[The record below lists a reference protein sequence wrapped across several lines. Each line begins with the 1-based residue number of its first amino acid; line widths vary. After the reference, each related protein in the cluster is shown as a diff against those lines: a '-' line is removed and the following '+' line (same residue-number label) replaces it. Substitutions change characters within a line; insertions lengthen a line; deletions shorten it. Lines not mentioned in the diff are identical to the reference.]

1 MDSNINIRLKTML
14 GSLIPTTKRA
24 SQEWK
29 TFGRSI
35 SNTQKTMSRL
45 YPSIRKTNMS
55 LTNLTKDAN
64 RASKG
69 FSMMSGS
76 LLTVKRAL
84 GGLSFYMLYRGIS
97 NAVESAMDMI
107 ETANLFSVALGG
119 LAVETNNTVR
129 GMSELTGLDL
139 TNMQTAIGTFAS
151 LSRSMGMTDTQ
162 AQNLSTTSYRL
173 ALDLASLYNVDISQ
187 ALGDLRSGLVGQSET
202 VYKYGIDVTE
212 ASLKTEA
219 LAQGITKSVRN
230 MSQGE
235 KMALRYA
242 VMIRQT
248 SLAQG
253 DFARTIEQPANQLR
267 ILSERFVTLG
277 RSIGTIF
284 IPVLQ
289 AILPYLNAVLQVLI
303 NIANTIAS
311 FFGYSEDMAKVTNT
325 GFGSM
330 VDSSGELEDN
340 LNGATGSAK
349 KLKSALA
356 GFDEINVL
364 GSKQEAGGAGG
375 TGAMAGGM
383 DMSFMETLSY
393 DSMFGSIKTKST
405 EIADTIK
412 LKLDELWNS
421 TYRVRY
427 ALKDLWD
434 EGLSL
439 FGNFS
444 IGALRD
450 FYESFLK
457 PVGTW
462 VIGEGLPKFF
472 NIVNDLLK
480 NVDWGRL
487 RESLNGLWEALVPL
501 AINVGEGLL
510 WFLENVIS
518 PLTEILVETVIPAVI
533 DDISLAIT
541 ALSDFI
547 NANKDVLETGAKLI
561 GAFFLAWEVT
571 KLLAFLELSGSVTGA
586 LALMS
591 KTILGLALAKLA
603 DKIETMALIGLYAK
617 DFIVKIAKATAELVK
632 LIIQFGLSTGAKILN
647 TVATVASTVAHT
659 AWTVAVTLA
668 TTAGKLFGAVLTFLT
683 SPVGLLVIAIGALI
697 AIGVLL
703 YKNWDTVKEHANKT
717 WEAIKTSISKFAS
730 VISQEWS
737 KLWTG
742 VANFFIN
749 IANGV
754 IGGFEGMINKIITG
768 VNKFIGW
775 IKKIPFI
782 GDNIKVNII
791 GSVSLDRISQIK
803 ASVPTTTK
811 PMMMAN
817 GGIPDYGQVFIA
829 REAGAELVGGF
840 GSKTAVMNN
849 DQIVEAVSS
858 GVAQAV
864 ASVMGSASGGTMI
877 QVKIGE
883 DTIVEKMVSSIN
895 RQNRLTGKTVI
906 NV

>member
-14 GSLIPTTKRA
+14 GSLIPTIKRA

-29 TFGRSI
+29 TFGKS
-35 SNTQKTMSRL
+35 TTDAQKRMSQL

-151 LSRSMGMTDTQ
+151 LSRSMGMTDKQ

-289 AILPYLNAVLQVLI
+289 TILPYLNAVLQVLI

-311 FFGYSEDMAKVTNT
+311 LFGYSEDMAKVMNTN
-325 GFGSM
+325 FG
-330 VDSSGELEDN
+330 GGGATEELEEGLD
-340 LNGATGSAK
+340 GASNSAK
-349 KLKSALA
+349 KLKGQLM
-356 GFDEINVL
+356 GFDEINL
-364 GSKQEAGGAGG
+364 WKEPESGAGGG
-375 TGAMAGGM
+375 TGAMAGGV
-383 DMSFMETLSY
+383 DMSFMENLSY
-393 DSMFGSIKTKST
+393 DSMFGNISSKSSQIADSIKKS
-405 EIADTIK
+405 
-412 LKLDELWNS
+412 LDKIWDGL
-421 TYRVRY
+421 YRVRY

-434 EGLSL
+434 EGLSV
-439 FGNFS
+439 FGNFA
-444 IGALRD
+444 IGVLVD
-450 FYESFLK
+450 FYNNFLV
-457 PVGTW
+457 PVGKW
-462 VIGEGLPKFF
+462 VIGEGLPKFI
-472 NIVNDLLK
+472 NIINDLLK
-480 NVDWGRL
+480 GVNWTLL
-487 RESLNGLWEALVPL
+487 RDSLNRLFLALEPFAIIVMEGAIQFLEKFLVPL
-501 AINVGEGLL
+501 SKWALETAIPKV
-510 WFLENVIS
+510 LELVTDGIKF
-518 PLTEILVETVIPAVI
+518 LTEVMKGNIELRGDLLDNFLIP
-533 DDISLAIT
+533 
-541 ALSDFI
+541 
-547 NANKDVLETGAKLI
+547 
-561 GAFFLAWEVT
+561 
-571 KLLAFLELSGSVTGA
+571 
-586 LALMS
+586 
-591 KTILGLALAKLA
+591 
-603 DKIETMALIGLYAK
+603 
-617 DFIVKIAKATAELVK
+617 
-632 LIIQFGLSTGAKILN
+632 
-647 TVATVASTVAHT
+647 
-659 AWTVAVTLA
+659 LA
-668 TTAGKLFGAVLTFLT
+668 TFLQETF
-683 SPVGLLVIAIGALI
+683 VIA
-697 AIGVLL
+697 
-703 YKNWDTVKEHANKT
+703 WNKVS
-717 WEAIKTSISKFAS
+717 EAIKWLNENIIKPFMDILMMLWETILVPLSKI
-730 VISQEWS
+730 VIDVFGLAFKNAGWLIEQ
-737 KLWTG
+737 LWTKVIKPFG
-742 VANFFIN
+742 EFLLKTFSKTLET
-749 IANGV
+749 IADLLFYFQPAIDVVVGAFMWLWDEV
-754 IGGFEGMINKIITG
+754 LF
-768 VNKFIGW
+768 KFITWLNAEFMNTFNAVFDG
-775 IKKIPFI
+775 IKLGIEALETVFGGLLDFI
-782 GDNIKVNII
+782 SGVFTGNWEKAFYGIGNII
-791 GSVSLDRISQIK
+791 IGVMNLAMGSIETLINWAIGKLNSIIELANEVLEYMKSDFRFSYIADIK
-803 ASVPTTTK
+803 LPKIKPLEYKESVKTK
-811 PMMMAN
+811 PQLMAN

-849 DQIVEAVSS
+849 DQIVDAVAN

-864 ASVMGSASGGTMI
+864 AGVMQIGNAGQQSGQPVVLHLDGKELGRMI
-877 QVKIGE
+877 LPKLNSEATRMGYKPIL
-883 DTIVEKMVSSIN
+883 TN
-895 RQNRLTGKTVI
+895 R
-906 NV
+906 